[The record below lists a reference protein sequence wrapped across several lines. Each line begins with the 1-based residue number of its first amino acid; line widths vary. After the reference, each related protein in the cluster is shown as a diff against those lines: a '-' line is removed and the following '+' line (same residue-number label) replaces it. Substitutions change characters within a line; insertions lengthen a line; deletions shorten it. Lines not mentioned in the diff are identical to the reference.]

1 MAEAV
6 IVDSVR
12 TPIGRAFKGSM
23 KDLRPDETAAFVI
36 DALLERNPAVD
47 PTTVEDVYMGCGLPQ
62 GLQANN
68 IGRIAVLLSKQLTQQ
83 TNGVTISRYCASSL
97 ESIRL
102 AANAVKAGEGD
113 VYVAAGVEFVSRF
126 TASQEPAHPEDQN
139 PRLQGK
145 HDGEPDAYIAMG
157 LTAENVA
164 AKYGV
169 SREDQDAYAKRSQDR
184 AVAAQEDGTFE
195 REIVPVTLPDGTV
208 VSRDDGPRPGT
219 TMEKLATLKP
229 VFREDG
235 SVTGTISRSKV
246 PSWSAA
252 TARSCERLA
261 YAS

>member
-47 PTTVEDVYMGCGLPQ
+47 PMTVEDVYMGCGAPAGPAGEQ
-62 GLQANN
+62 HRPDRGA
-68 IGRIAVLLSKQLTQQ
+68 AVAAPAEH

-126 TASQEPAHPEDQN
+126 TPAGGRAPRGPEPAPAGQA
-139 PRLQGK
+139 
-145 HDGEPDAYIAMG
+145 DGEPDAYIAMG
-157 LTAENVA
+157 QTAENVA
-164 AKYGV
+164 EATA
-169 SREDQDAYAKRSQDR
+169 SRARTR
-184 AVAAQEDGTFE
+184 T
-195 REIVPVTLPDGTV
+195 RT
-208 VSRDDGPRPGT
+208 
-219 TMEKLATLKP
+219 
-229 VFREDG
+229 
-235 SVTGTISRSKV
+235 
-246 PSWSAA
+246 PSARR
-252 TARSCERLA
+252 TARSRRRRT
-261 YAS
+261 ASSTARSSPSRCPTGPS